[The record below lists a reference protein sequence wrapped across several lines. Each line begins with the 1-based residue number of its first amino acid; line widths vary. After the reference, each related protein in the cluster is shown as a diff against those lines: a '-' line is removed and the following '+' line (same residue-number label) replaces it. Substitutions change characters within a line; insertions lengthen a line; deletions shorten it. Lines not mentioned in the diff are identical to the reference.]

1 MKKILFAAFALLSIL
16 PSISAQK
23 ERVTF
28 DTATKKLTILTE
40 VEIDTAALYAKRA
53 KLDDKITKLTAA
65 RQVAVTERDT
75 VISQIKTASKLMR
88 GKKGGGN
95 NRKAEAPPVQI
106 FTAPECD
113 STYTIENGPVVV
125 CWYDGI
131 IRSVSYSKPPQK
143 PKAKADKPKTKAKKQ

>member
-53 KLDDKITKLTAA
+53 KLDDKITKLTALPCQRILVNRICA
-65 RQVAVTERDT
+65 KRVNVGYFAVVFNE
-75 VISQIKTASKLMR
+75 
-88 GKKGGGN
+88 
-95 NRKAEAPPVQI
+95 
-106 FTAPECD
+106 
-113 STYTIENGPVVV
+113 
-125 CWYDGI
+125 
-131 IRSVSYSKPPQK
+131 
-143 PKAKADKPKTKAKKQ
+143 